1 MLTRPLGPG
10 APRVSAIG
18 FGGMPL
24 SIQGRPSEA
33 ESISVIHCALDAG
46 VTLIDTADI
55 YCLQNSEIGHNE
67 RLIAKAL
74 RSWSGSRD
82 GIVVATKGGLTRPEG
97 PAGAL
102 GRAGRPEQLRAACE
116 RSLRALQV
124 ECIDLYQL
132 HAPDPR
138 VPFAD
143 SVGALAELR
152 RAGKIRWVG
161 LSNVDVAEIQAAQA
175 ILPIVTVQN
184 QFSPAVRWPLTQGV
198 LAYCAHA
205 GIGLLAYSPVGGRRY
220 KAMLAADRLLGRI
233 SRRHSVSPQVVALA
247 WLLAQ
252 GPGVIP
258 IPGARTEAHV
268 LDSISAAGLTLDA
281 REIVDIDAGTFP
293 VPSISGAVRSILSHV
308 PGLRAAYRWVRGHL
322 G

>member
-1 MLTRPLGPG
+1 M
-10 APRVSAIG
+10 
-18 FGGMPL
+18 
-24 SIQGRPSEA
+24 
-33 ESISVIHCALDAG
+33 
-46 VTLIDTADI
+46 
-55 YCLQNSEIGHNE
+55 
-67 RLIAKAL
+67 
-74 RSWSGSRD
+74 

-97 PAGAL
+97 PAGPGA
-102 GRAGRPEQLRAACE
+102 RGRPEQLRAACE

-152 RAGKIRWVG
+152 RAGKIRWGRPVERRRRRDPSCPSDPPDRDG
-161 LSNVDVAEIQAAQA
+161 SKS
-175 ILPIVTVQN
+175 VQP
-184 QFSPAVRWPLTQGV
+184 SRALALTQGV

-220 KAMLAADRLLGRI
+220 KAMLARRSACSAGSAGGTAYPSSGGARVAFGSRA
-233 SRRHSVSPQVVALA
+233 RRHSDSRRPDR
-247 WLLAQ
+247 
-252 GPGVIP
+252 
-258 IPGARTEAHV
+258 GACVGFHQRG
-268 LDSISAAGLTLDA
+268 GLTLDA

-308 PGLRAAYRWVRGHL
+308 PGLRAAYHWVRGHL